1 METDKA
7 TMEVEAQEGYLSK
20 IKVNEGSEV
29 PVGQL
34 LALISDTN
42 EDSHN
47 DQTIWQTLIHSKR
60 SSLC

>member
-1 METDKA
+1 
-7 TMEVEAQEGYLSK
+7 MEVEAQKEGYLSK
-20 IKVNEGSEV
+20 IKVDEGSEV

-47 DQTIWQTLIHSKR
+47 GQQIWPDSDSFETIEPDAETH
-60 SSLC
+60 